1 MNPLAGALDRLTRPP
16 ILTAVLAGLVGLQFL
31 VVLVHLATLPPVDA
45 SDGAPGTGD
54 FLAFYTG
61 AALLAE
67 GRGAELYD
75 LDAQLA
81 MQEQILAVT
90 GMPWQP
96 YVNPPGLA
104 VLIAWVL
111 PLGYRASFLLF
122 CLTGVVLT
130 GVAAVA
136 LRPHLPTLT
145 ADRARALATLLA
157 VLAVQPVFHTLLGGQ
172 NTAIT
177 LAVLAIAYAAWRN
190 GQAVVLGLCVG
201 LLSYKPQYGVLFGVL
216 LLLGRQWT
224 AAGIAVLGGL
234 SHYALGALYAG
245 ADWPLRML
253 ETLRVYEP
261 LELADEGPF
270 HFSIPRVAAWTLG
283 HDVGVPVGLVGSLAV
298 AGVTVR
304 STWRALSD
312 PRQLDLVWGLW
323 LCGVM
328 LVSPHLNDYDAG
340 LLTLPVLFLVE
351 RAAARG
357 AVPLSLRLAALAL
370 WALYFTKDWAPDLG
384 FQPLFLGLLGTWLAM
399 LRALAYSR

>member
-1 MNPLAGALDRLTRPP
+1 MSDLARAFDRVTSPPLLGW
-16 ILTAVLAGLVGLQFL
+16 VLGLLVGLQ
-31 VVLVHLATLPPVDA
+31 VVVVAVHLATLPPVAA

-81 MQEQILAVT
+81 IQERILATT
-90 GMPWQP
+90 GVPWQP

-104 VLIAWVL
+104 IVIAWVL

-122 CLTGVVLT
+122 CGLGVGLVA
-130 GVAAVA
+130 VAARW
-136 LRPHLPTLT
+136 LGPHLPALT
-145 ADRARALATLLA
+145 ADRASAMTTLLA
-157 VLAVQPVFHTLLGGQ
+157 VLAVQPVFHTMLGGQ

-177 LAVLAIAYAAWRN
+177 LALLAIAYAAWRDRRP
-190 GQAVVLGLCVG
+190 VLLGLAVG
-201 LLSYKPQYGVLFGVL
+201 VLSYKPQYGVLFGVL

-224 AAGIAVLGGL
+224 AAAVAIAGGL
-234 SHYALGALYAG
+234 GHYALGALYAG

-261 LELADEGPF
+261 MELVDEGPY
-270 HFSIPRVAAWTLG
+270 HFSLPRVAAYTLG
-283 HDVGVPVGLVGSLAV
+283 HSVGVPVGALGSLAV
-298 AGVTVR
+298 VGVTAR
-304 STWRALSD
+304 YAWLHLQRAPD
-312 PRQLDLVWGLW
+312 VVFGLW

-328 LVSPHLNDYDAG
+328 LASPHLNDYDAG
-340 LLTLPVLFLVE
+340 LLTLPGLLLLE

-357 AVPLSLRLAALAL
+357 AVPLGLRAAVFGL
-370 WALYFTKDWAPDLG
+370 WALYFTKDLAPNLG

-399 LRALAYSR
+399 LHELSRARDT